1 MTVYVGV
8 AMWPFRGM
16 IMCHMFAD
24 TDEELE
30 AMARKLG
37 LRESWRQKPRESIG
51 PHYDI
56 ATSKRHQAIRLGA
69 VACDTIEDEVAAFDA
84 VELSRHP
91 RGRRK
96 R

>member
-8 AMWPFRGM
+8 PMWPYRSY

-30 AMARKLG
+30 DMARTIG
-37 LRESWRQKPRESIG
+37 MDPAWRQKPRDSIG

-56 ATSKRHQAIRLGA
+56 AKSKRAIAIRFGA
-69 VACDTIEDEVAAFDA
+69 EACDNIAEEVEAFKK
-84 VELSRHP
+84 VETFRASN
-91 RGRRK
+91 
-96 R
+96 